1 MNHVTFRDIYAA
13 IGNLSV
19 EQLNQPVQVLDEKT
33 GKVSPIA
40 KIHFPKEDIFSEN
53 PSEPIFLVKN

>member
-1 MNHVTFRDIYAA
+1 MKHITFRDIYSA

-19 EQLNQPVQVLDEKT
+19 EQLNKPAQIMDEKT
-33 GKVSPIA
+33 GELTPIA

-53 PSEPIFLVKN
+53 LSEPIFLVKN